1 MRHFLAT
8 IASSTL
14 LLFSVAA
21 SAQQYPPR
29 ADDRYYENRDR
40 GMFMERVQ
48 ADLDRAEST
57 AYPSSSDAYRIARAR
72 EDMSD
77 FQRKMDVGTYDS
89 RALTAAI
96 VSVQRIVDNNRLYD
110 RIRDSLVDDLSR
122 LRDMRERYES
132 GYER

>member
-1 MRHFLAT
+1 MKHFLAT
-8 IASSTL
+8 MVSSTL
-14 LLFSVAA
+14 LLFSVAG

-29 ADDRYYENRDR
+29 STDRYYENRDR
-40 GMFMERVQ
+40 GVFMERVQ

-72 EDMSD
+72 DEMSE
-77 FQRKMDVGTYDS
+77 FQRKMEAGTFDS
-89 RALTAAI
+89 RTLTDAI
-96 VSVQRIVDNNRLYD
+96 VSLQRIVDNNRLYE

-122 LRDMRERYES
+122 LRDIRERYDS